1 MHTGFSLLYHVK
13 FSRDLTQ
20 VTEPGRF
27 NLWIRP
33 FGSLRFVDIFRIK
46 YARKYQSKNAYF
58 IAQTFLTNAY

>member
-20 VTEPGRF
+20 GTEPGRF

-58 IAQTFLTNAY
+58 IAQNFLTNAY

>member
-27 NLWIRP
+27 NLWIRH
-33 FGSLRFVDIFRIK
+33 FGSLRFVDIFRIN
-46 YARKYQSKNAYF
+46 YARKYQSQKCIPHCSNLPYKC
-58 IAQTFLTNAY
+58 